1 MSKARDPGP
10 PPEAPKPTASPQAPK
25 PAPPASAPPA
35 RPPAPAAVPAP
46 KPEPIRA
53 KGYASQIAA
62 RFPDV
67 KVEWMKERRLKVSM
81 GQSRI
86 REVGLF
92 VRDSL
97 GFDHIS
103 TVSGVDWIAKN
114 ELEVEYFVGS
124 SFPGQEDFVMALSER
139 VPRDNPVVPTLIDVW
154 RGAEYHER
162 ETHEMFGINFQGHP
176 NQSHILLPED
186 WNDLPP
192 LRKDYVSPGR

>member
-1 MSKARDPGP
+1 MSNAKEPVP
-10 PPEAPKPTASPQAPK
+10 PPAAPK
-25 PAPPASAPPA
+25 PAAAPPVHGSPPQA
-35 RPPAPAAVPAP
+35 GPPAPPPPP

-53 KGYASQIAA
+53 KDFAAQITS

-67 KVEWMKERRLKVSM
+67 KVEWMRERRLKVSA
-81 GQSRI
+81 GQTKV

-92 VRDSL
+92 ARDTL

-124 SFPGQEDFVMALSER
+124 SVPGQEDFIFTLSEL
-139 VPRDNPVVPTLIDVW
+139 VSRDNPVVPTLVDVW

>member
-1 MSKARDPGP
+1 MSKASDPSASAVAPTQATAQTGP
-10 PPEAPKPTASPQAPK
+10 PK
-25 PAPPASAPPA
+25 PATTSPPASPTP
-35 RPPAPAAVPAP
+35 P

-53 KGYASQIAA
+53 KGFASQIVA

-67 KVEWMKERRLKVSM
+67 KVEWMKERRLKVSTTP
-81 GQSRI
+81 SRI

-92 VRDSL
+92 ARDTL

-114 ELEVEYFVGS
+114 QLEVEYFVGS
-124 SFPGQEDFVMALSER
+124 STPGQEDFILAVSEI
-139 VPRDNPVVPTLIDVW
+139 VARDNPVVPTLIDVW
-154 RGAEYHER
+154 RGADYHER

>member
-1 MSKARDPGP
+1 MSKAKASP
-10 PPEAPKPTASPQAPK
+10 PPAAAPNPAPAPGPK
-25 PAPPASAPPA
+25 PAAAPSPT
-35 RPPAPAAVPAP
+35 PAPAPTAPP
-46 KPEPIRA
+46 KPEPVRA
-53 KGYASQIAA
+53 KSFASQITS
-62 RFPDV
+62 RFPEV
-67 KVEWMKERRLKVSM
+67 KVEWMKERRLKVVTTPT
-81 GQSRI
+81 RI

-92 VRDSL
+92 SRDTL

-124 SFPGQEDFVMALSER
+124 STPGLEDFILAVSER

>member
-1 MSKARDPGP
+1 MSSA
-10 PPEAPKPTASPQAPK
+10 EAPPTPPQAPSPAAK
-25 PAPPASAPPA
+25 PAS
-35 RPPAPAAVPAP
+35 PPAPAPAPAAAP
-46 KPEPIRA
+46 KPEPVRA
-53 KGYASQIAA
+53 KEFAA
-62 RFPDV
+62 RITAAFPDV
-67 KVEWMKERRLKVSM
+67 KVEWMRVTRLKVSM
-81 GQSRI
+81 TQSRI

-92 VRDSL
+92 ARDSL

-114 ELEVEYFVGS
+114 ELEVVYFVGS
-124 SFPGQEDFVMALSER
+124 SVPGQEDFILAVSER
-139 VPRDNPVVPTLIDVW
+139 VPRDNPVVPTMIDVW

>member
-1 MSKARDPGP
+1 MSKVN
-10 PPEAPKPTASPQAPK
+10 SQ
-25 PAPPASAPPA
+25 PASAPVPSTTPSPTAAKPA
-35 RPPAPAAVPAP
+35 ASPPPASPAPP

-53 KGYASQIAA
+53 KGFVSQITS

-67 KVEWMKERRLKVSM
+67 KVEWMKERRLKVST
-81 GQSRI
+81 SPARI
-86 REVGLF
+86 REVSLF

-114 ELEVEYFVGS
+114 QLEVEYFIGS
-124 SFPGQEDFVMALSER
+124 STPGQEDFILAVSEL
-139 VPRDNPVVPTLIDVW
+139 VARDNPVVPTLIDVW
-154 RGAEYHER
+154 RGVEYHER

-186 WNDLPP
+186 WNDIPP

>member
-1 MSKARDPGP
+1 MSRP
-10 PPEAPKPTASPQAPK
+10 PP
-25 PAPPASAPPA
+25 PAAPPA
-35 RPPAPAAVPAP
+35 RPSPPPQAAPP

-53 KGYASQIAA
+53 RAFAAQITSK
-62 RFPDV
+62 FPDV
-67 KVEWMKERRLKVSM
+67 KVDQLKERRLKVATTSDH
-81 GQSRI
+81 I
-86 REVGLF
+86 KDLGLF

-114 ELEVEYFVGS
+114 ELEVDYFVGS
-124 SFPGQEDFVMALSER
+124 TTPGQEDFILTVSELI
-139 VPRDNPVVPTLIDVW
+139 PRDNPVAPTMVDVW
-154 RGAEYHER
+154 RGSDYHER

-192 LRKDYVSPGR
+192 LRKDYISPGR

>member
-1 MSKARDPGP
+1 MSKAKAPVP
-10 PPEAPKPTASPQAPK
+10 PPAAK
-25 PAPPASAPPA
+25 PASTPPPPA
-35 RPPAPAAVPAP
+35 RPQAPATAPAPPPQP

-53 KGYASQIAA
+53 KNLASQITS

-67 KVEWMKERRLKVSM
+67 KIEWMKDRRLKVSTS
-81 GQSRI
+81 QSRI

-92 VRDSL
+92 ARDAL

-124 SFPGQEDFVMALSER
+124 SVPGQEDFILSLAER
-139 VPRDNPVVPTLIDVW
+139 VPRDNPVVPTLVDVW
-154 RGAEYHER
+154 KGSEYHER

-176 NQSHILLPED
+176 NQGHILLPED

>member
-1 MSKARDPGP
+1 MSKENA
-10 PPEAPKPTASPQAPK
+10 
-25 PAPPASAPPA
+25 
-35 RPPAPAAVPAP
+35 PPAPAVTPKPATPPPPIAKPAATPAAPAPQAPP
-46 KPEPIRA
+46 KPEPVRA
-53 KGYASQIAA
+53 KEFASRITQK
-62 RFPDV
+62 FPQV
-67 KVEWMKERRLKVSM
+67 KVESMKERRLKVSA
-81 GQSRI
+81 SPSVI
-86 REVGLF
+86 REVSLYS
-92 VRDSL
+92 RDTL

-114 ELEVEYFVGS
+114 ELEVEYFIGS
-124 SFPGQEDFVMALSER
+124 SKAGQEDFILAVSER

-154 RGAEYHER
+154 KGAEYHER

>member
-1 MSKARDPGP
+1 MSKTNA
-10 PPEAPKPTASPQAPK
+10 PTAPSPAPNPPSPQAPPK
-25 PAPPASAPPA
+25 PAAAP
-35 RPPAPAAVPAP
+35 VPP

-53 KGYASQIAA
+53 KGFAAQIAA
-62 RFPDV
+62 RFPEV
-67 KVEWMKERRLKVSM
+67 KVEWMKERRLKVSTTPA
-81 GQSRI
+81 RI
-86 REVGLF
+86 KEVSIF

-114 ELEVEYFVGS
+114 QLEVVYFIGS
-124 SFPGQEDFVMALSER
+124 STAGQEDFILAVSELVAR
-139 VPRDNPVVPTLIDVW
+139 ENPVVPTLIDVW
-154 RGAEYHER
+154 KGAEYHER

-186 WNDLPP
+186 WNDIPP